1 MALTKSSIK
10 SQIITTL
17 QQPFSEATA
26 SSTIQD
32 QFADK
37 LADVIIAAIQSATIT
52 IPSGTIVTA
61 GSATTQTQST
71 PAVINNGLS

>member
-1 MALTKSSIK
+1 MALNKAAIK
-10 SQIITTL
+10 SAIITTL
-17 QQPFSEATA
+17 QQPFDEETA

-37 LADVIIAAIQSATIT
+37 LADVVIAAIQSATIT
-52 IPSGTIVTA
+52 IPSGTIITA

-71 PAVINNGLS
+71 PAIINGGIS